1 MQEITPNAGTL
12 ACLKEKILISFHKFK
27 VDSVQVMYLFF
38 IQGSEQGPTSQEQAL
53 SAQHAAVINL
63 AGVGSFM
70 QSQAAGSYHQNFICW
85 IY

>member
-1 MQEITPNAGTL
+1 MLFFSRMGKSTNFFFFTSTNFFPFCA
-12 ACLKEKILISFHKFK
+12 SH
-27 VDSVQVMYLFF
+27 VLFF
-38 IQGSEQGPTSQEQAL
+38 IQGAEQGSTSQEQAL

-70 QSQAAGSYHQNFICW
+70 QSQASGRYLHNL